1 MKGIIGGRLLQQSR
15 HDTAQAGLKT
25 HRRSH
30 DMSVLNDLNGQVA
43 IITSCRLWAA
53 SVSPSLSIVFEQC
66 SPQPSV
72 SSCHGH
78 RVIIQ

>member
-1 MKGIIGGRLLQQSR
+1 MKGITGGRLLQQSR
-15 HDTAQAGLKT
+15 HDAAQAALKM

-30 DMSVLNDLNGQVA
+30 DMSVPNGLNGRVA

-53 SVSPSLSIVFEQC
+53 SVSPSLSIVVEQC

-72 SSCHGH
+72 SSCHGN
-78 RVIIQ
+78 RIIIQ